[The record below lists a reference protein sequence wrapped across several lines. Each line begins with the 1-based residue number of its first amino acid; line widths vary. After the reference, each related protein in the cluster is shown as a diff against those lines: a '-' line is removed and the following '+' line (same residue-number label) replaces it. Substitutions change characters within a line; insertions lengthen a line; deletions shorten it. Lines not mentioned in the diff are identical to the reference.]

1 MSTNL
6 PETNPTT
13 PLLSNTVYDRLNQL
27 ALVVLPAIGAFYFG
41 LSTIWGLPYGEQV
54 VGTCTVAALFVGSLV
69 KISNKSYNKSDAK
82 YDGALV
88 IDASDPTKDVY
99 TFEVGTDLSVLKDKQ
114 DLVIKVQK
122 SE

>member
-6 PETNPTT
+6 PETSTTT
-13 PLLSNTVYDRLNQL
+13 PLLSNRAYDVLNQIG
-27 ALVVLPAIGAFYFG
+27 LVILPAIGALYFG

-54 VGTCTVAALFVGSLV
+54 VGTCTVLALFVGALV
-69 KISNKSYNKSDAK
+69 KLSNKSYNNSEAK

-88 IDASDPTKDVY
+88 IDDSDPNKDVY
-99 TFEVGTDLSVLKDKQ
+99 TFEVGTDLAELKDRK

-122 SE
+122 PS